1 MELILLQGLSVGV
14 SGSIFGNAC
23 QANFATD
30 KEVSFDPDRDEGI
43 YIGYRQL

>member
-1 MELILLQGLSVGV
+1 MSKDSLKL
-14 SGSIFGNAC
+14 
-23 QANFATD
+23 ANFATD